1 MQLSVNWKFK
11 LLEKLVPEEVLKEDE
26 MEDGSTKKC
35 ASFRHGA
42 WRASGAAR
50 MAYYIQHK
58 TDADY
63 PKWYA
68 GTYEYAQR
76 LLKGILE
83 ARAELREYLE
93 IVEV

>member
-1 MQLSVNWKFK
+1 
-11 LLEKLVPEEVLKEDE
+11 
-26 MEDGSTKKC
+26 
-35 ASFRHGA
+35 
-42 WRASGAAR
+42 

-83 ARAELREYLE
+83 ARAELKEHLE